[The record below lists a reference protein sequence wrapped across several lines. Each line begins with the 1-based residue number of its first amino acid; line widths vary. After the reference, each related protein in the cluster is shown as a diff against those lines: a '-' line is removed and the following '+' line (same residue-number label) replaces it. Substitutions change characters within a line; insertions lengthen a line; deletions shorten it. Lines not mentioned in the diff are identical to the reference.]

1 MRIGVNALFLIPGK
15 VGGTETYLHNL
26 LRNLA
31 MIDRENEYII
41 FTNKENS
48 GIFEISQGN
57 FKEALCPIKATFR
70 PARIF
75 WEQFILPL
83 QVSKYNIDVLYSA
96 GYTAPVIIPC
106 SSVVTIHD
114 MNYFYYP
121 EDFSRLSAL
130 FLKVL
135 VPIAAKRVDKIITV
149 SNNSKKD
156 IVKILKVPESKVCV
170 TYEAGK
176 IVSLPEEKVR
186 GKKLEKDYRNDKK
199 FILTVSA
206 SHPHKNLPRL
216 VEAYNILYKKYQIK
230 HQLIMVGIKGRA
242 HHLLTKS
249 IKKLSLGERVKFI
262 GWVSREDLSLLYL
275 NADLFVFPS
284 LFEGFGLPILEAMS
298 CGVPVITSNYGA
310 MAEVAGEAAL
320 LVDPYNIDEIAEAM
334 YKVLTDK
341 NLRENLIKKGLERA
355 KQFSWEKT
363 AKETLKIYKEV
374 AHI

>member
-1 MRIGVNALFLIPGK
+1 
-15 VGGTETYLHNL
+15 
-26 LRNLA
+26 
-31 MIDRENEYII
+31 MIDRENKYIL

-48 GIFEISQGN
+48 GTFEISQDN
-57 FKEALCPIKATFR
+57 FKEVLCPIKATFR

-83 QVSKYNIDVLYSA
+83 QVSKYNIDVLHSA
-96 GYTAPVIIPC
+96 GYTAPVIISCP
-106 SSVVTIHD
+106 SVVTIHD

-130 FLKVL
+130 LLKVL
-135 VPIAAKRVDKIITV
+135 VPIAAKRADKVITV
-149 SNNSKKD
+149 SSNSKKD

-176 IVSLPEEKVR
+176 IASLPEENVT
-186 GKKLEKDYRNDKK
+186 GKKPGKDYRNDKK

-216 VEAYNILYKKYQIK
+216 VEAYNILYKKCQIK
-230 HQLIMVGIKGRA
+230 HQLILVGIKGRA
-242 HHLLTKS
+242 HYLLTKS
-249 IKKLSLGERVKFI
+249 IKKLSLEERVRFT
-262 GWVSREDLSLLYL
+262 GWVSRESLSLLYS

-284 LFEGFGLPILEAMS
+284 LFEGFGLPVLEAMS

-310 MAEVAGEAAL
+310 MAEVAGDAAL
-320 LVDPYNIDEIAEAM
+320 LVDPYNINEIAEAM
-334 YKVLTDK
+334 YKVLTDQD
-341 NLRENLIKKGLERA
+341 LRKNLIKKGLERA

-363 AKETLKIYKEV
+363 AKETLEVYKET
-374 AHI
+374 AQI